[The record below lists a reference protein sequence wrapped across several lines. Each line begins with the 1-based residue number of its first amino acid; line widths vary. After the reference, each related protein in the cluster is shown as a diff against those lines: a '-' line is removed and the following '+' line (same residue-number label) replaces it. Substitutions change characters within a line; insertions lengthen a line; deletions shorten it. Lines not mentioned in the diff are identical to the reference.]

1 VSSEDLPAR
10 SAPFKVKLA
19 AAMRRAGYSQRR
31 LALELGTDRSLIAK
45 YLNGTIE
52 NPSLARQGQ
61 LARILDTPPD
71 YFAGRT
77 AGDRLTELEARVE
90 RLEKRRR

>member
-1 VSSEDLPAR
+1 M
-10 SAPFKVKLA
+10 KLA
-19 AAMRRAGYSQRR
+19 AAMRRASYSQRR

-45 YLNGTIE
+45 YLKGEVE

-61 LARILDTPPD
+61 LARILNTPAD

-77 AGDRLTELEARVE
+77 TNDRLNELEARIE
-90 RLEKRRR
+90 RLENRRR